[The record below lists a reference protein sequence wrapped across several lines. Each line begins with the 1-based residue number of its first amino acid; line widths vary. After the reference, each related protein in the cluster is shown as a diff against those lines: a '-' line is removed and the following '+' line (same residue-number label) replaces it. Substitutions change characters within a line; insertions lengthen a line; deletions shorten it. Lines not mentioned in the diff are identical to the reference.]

1 MTDIR
6 VGIIGTGRIGSVHA
20 HNLMGQ
26 VRGAELVAVAD
37 VMVEAARSLAAEVGV
52 ERVYDDPSELLSQQD
67 LDAVLICS
75 STDTHAA
82 LIEAAA
88 EAGKAI
94 FCEKPIALELGA
106 IDRALEAVERAGVT
120 LQVGFNRRFDP
131 SFAALRD
138 AVDTGRIGTPE
149 MLRITS
155 RDPEPPPI
163 AYVRGSGGIFCD
175 MMIHDLDM
183 ARFVLG
189 EEVVEVYAMGSVLVD
204 PAIGE
209 AGDVDTATVTLRFA
223 SGALGVIEN
232 SRRAAYGYDQRAEVF
247 GSKGMVA
254 SRNHAAHTAEI
265 SDATGVHGPLPHYFF
280 LERYNQAYVNE
291 LQAFCDCVR
300 DGSPPPVSGADGRT
314 PVVMA
319 LAAGLSLRANRPVR
333 LEEVRPEY
341 WAGRTQ

>member
-1 MTDIR
+1 LTDIR

-94 FCEKPIALELGA
+94 FCEKPIALDLGA
-106 IDRALEAVERAGVT
+106 IDRALESVAQAGVT

-138 AVDTGRIGTPE
+138 AVAQGRIGKPE
-149 MLRITS
+149 SLRITS

-163 AYVRGSGGIFCD
+163 AYVRVSGGIFCD

-183 ARFVLG
+183 ARFLLG
-189 EEVVEVYAMGSVLVD
+189 EEAVEVYAMGSVLVD

-232 SRRAAYGYDQRAEVF
+232 SRRAVYGYDQRAEVF
-247 GSKGMVA
+247 GSRGMVS
-254 SRNHAAHTAEI
+254 SRNHAAHSAQI
-265 SDATGVHGPLPHYFF
+265 SDAAGIHGPLPHHFF

-291 LQAFCDCVR
+291 LQAFCRCLR
-300 DGSPPPVSGADGRT
+300 DGSPPPVSGADARA

-319 LAAGLSLRANRPVR
+319 LAAGLSLRENRPVR
-333 LEEVRPEY
+333 LEEIE
-341 WAGRTQ
+341 G